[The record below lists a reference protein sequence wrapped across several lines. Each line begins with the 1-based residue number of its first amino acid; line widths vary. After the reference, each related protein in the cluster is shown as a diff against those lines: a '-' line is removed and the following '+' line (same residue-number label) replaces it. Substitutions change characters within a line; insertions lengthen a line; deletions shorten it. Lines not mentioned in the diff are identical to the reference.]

1 MQEIPLHLDFIA
13 LLMALGLFLG
23 FFVSYFLIKK
33 SWKSNLPNLFMGL
46 FILVITLTMLEGWLN
61 YTGLIFKVLTITDF
75 SEPLT
80 FALAPLLYLFVVSQF
95 KSFKKEKQW
104 LHFLPFIFWSG
115 YLVFFFIQP
124 DIAKYNSNIEVMKLD
139 IPHINANSFIS
150 DDPLGIRTYV
160 NQLTGL
166 SFIIYNAL
174 TLIILIKKTRSLG
187 QTLWNT
193 TNKTLIAIRNAQY
206 HFIIVIAIFIAVK
219 LFFGFSDVGDYFIYL
234 YLSFMLF
241 MTTVQIMNSSSYFN
255 EVSTFLEGPV
265 LKYQKSSLAME
276 EKEMIL
282 TAIIALMENEKYFKK
297 STASLSGLAKTINQS
312 SHHVSQVI
320 NEKLEQSFFEMIAF
334 YRVEE
339 AKAILKTELGKKIT
353 IEDVAE
359 RVGYNSKSAFNT
371 AFKKFTSMTPSSFRD
386 SN

>member
-1 MQEIPLHLDFIA
+1 MQEIPLQLDFVA
-13 LLMALGLFLG
+13 LIMALGLFLG
-23 FFVSYFLIKK
+23 FFISYFLIKK

-46 FILVITLTMLEGWLN
+46 FILAVTLTMLEGWLN
-61 YTGLIFKVLTITDF
+61 YTGYIFKVLAITDF
-75 SEPLT
+75 SEPLA

-104 LHFLPFIFWSG
+104 LHFLPLIFWLG

-124 DIAKYNSNIEVMKLD
+124 DTAKYNSNIGVMQLD
-139 IPHINANSFIS
+139 KPFIKMDTFMS
-150 DDPLGIRTYV
+150 DDPLGIRRYV
-160 NQLTGL
+160 NQLIAL
-166 SFIIYNAL
+166 SFIIYNVL
-174 TLIILIKKTRSLG
+174 TIRILINKARSLG
-187 QTLWNT
+187 QTFWNT
-193 TNKTLIAIRNAQY
+193 TNKTLIAIRNSQY
-206 HFIIVIAIFIAVK
+206 HFLIVIVIFIAVK

-234 YLSFMLF
+234 YLTFMFF
-241 MTTVQIMNSSSYFN
+241 MTIVKIMNSSSYFN

-265 LKYQKSSLAME
+265 IKYQKSSLASE

-282 TAIIALMENEKYFKK
+282 SAIVNQMETEKYFKK
-297 STASLSGLAKTINQS
+297 STASLTGLAKTINQS

-320 NEKLEQSFFEMIAF
+320 NEKLDQSFFEMIAS

-339 AKAILKTELGKKIT
+339 AKDILKTELGKKLT

-371 AFKKFTSMTPSSFRD
+371 AFKKFTSTTPSSFRD